1 MNGSTLSP
9 SLAVRP
15 HSKVGKQST
24 RAVPG
29 PPTKSRLW
37 ACAVGSQKLNRLS
50 TFKHQKIILRNIDL
64 GFFFKKLAN
73 LTKLSVFAQV
83 HKNMF
88 MCALLFAMVLTL
100 SFLSP
105 PNLLRT
111 FILSTCCLANI
122 WIVHYRLLGGSARMF
137 SKKTELTFLL
147 CCPSLGCMLQLHKIN
162 LIAFS
167 LFLSWKQIYN
177 MWIVCSL

>member
-1 MNGSTLSP
+1 MKKSYWVTQGNQTAEWQVGQSPVLTQSQHPWIPVRNWALGTAGGSGGHLSTERSEGMNGSTLSP
-9 SLAVRP
+9 SLAVHP

-73 LTKLSVFAQV
+73 LTKLSVFSQV

-105 PNLLRT
+105 PKLLRT

-122 WIVHYRLLGGSARMF
+122 
-137 SKKTELTFLL
+137 
-147 CCPSLGCMLQLHKIN
+147 
-162 LIAFS
+162 
-167 LFLSWKQIYN
+167 
-177 MWIVCSL
+177 